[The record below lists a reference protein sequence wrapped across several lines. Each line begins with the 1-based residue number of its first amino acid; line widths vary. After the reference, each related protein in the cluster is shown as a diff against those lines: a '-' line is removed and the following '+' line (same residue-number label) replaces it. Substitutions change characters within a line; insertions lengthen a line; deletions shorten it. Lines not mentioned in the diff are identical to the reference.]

1 MEDRQEDGA
10 LDGELMAATLEEL
23 SDHMLAAG
31 LLPEPLED
39 QPRADAAA
47 GVGREPPPGMV
58 GQDQDRLGQ
67 AGPGDQQG
75 LELTAL
81 LELVESP
88 QGGHDALPGAAVL
101 PAVLDDLEVGT
112 RSRGLGAEEQGV
124 LLSETP

>member
-1 MEDRQEDGA
+1 MEHGQEDGP
-10 LDGELMAATLEEL
+10 LEWELIAATLEEL
-23 SDHMLAAG
+23 SDHVLAAG

-47 GVGREPPPGMV
+47 GVGREPPLGMV

-67 AGPGDQQG
+67 AGTGEEQG
-75 LELTAL
+75 VELTAL

-88 QGGHDALPGAAVL
+88 QGGYDALPGAAVL

-112 RSRGLGAEEQGV
+112 RSRGLGAEEHGA
-124 LLSETP
+124 LRGGTP

>member
-1 MEDRQEDGA
+1 MEHGQEDGP
-10 LDGELMAATLEEL
+10 LEWELIAATLEEL
-23 SDHMLAAG
+23 SDHVLAAG

-39 QPRADAAA
+39 QPRTDAAA
-47 GVGREPPPGMV
+47 GVGREPPLGMV

-81 LELVESP
+81 LEVVESP

-101 PAVLDDLEVGT
+101 PTVLDDLEVGAGAGCLGT
-112 RSRGLGAEEQGV
+112 EEHGALRSG
-124 LLSETP
+124 TP

>member
-31 LLPEPLED
+31 LLPDPLED
-39 QPRADAAA
+39 QRRADAAA
-47 GVGREPPPGMV
+47 GVGREPPLGMV

-67 AGPGDQQG
+67 AGPGEEQG
-75 LELTAL
+75 VELTAL

-88 QGGHDALPGAAVL
+88 QGGYDALPGAAVL
-101 PAVLDDLEVGT
+101 PAVLDDLEVGSRA
-112 RSRGLGAEEQGV
+112 RSLGAEEQGV